1 MCTYYRIAGNFRGQA
16 GLHKVFPHRNVG
28 VAYCNACNAVYAMNL
43 NEIYTHENHRFPVKR
58 IFFPTKI
65 TRYRVINFIML
76 VLSVPAYLL
85 SESLCSSEEVWGG
98 GVGGGG

>member
-16 GLHKVFPHRNVG
+16 GLHEVFPHRNVG
-28 VAYCNACNAVYAMNL
+28 VAYRNACNAVHAMNL

-65 TRYRVINFIML
+65 TRYRVIFIML

-85 SESLCSSEEVWGG
+85 SESLCYSKEGWWV
-98 GVGGGG
+98 GVGGGGG